1 MIKRRISI
9 TILSII
15 ENAIKHYNIL
25 FYAFAFITF
34 IAIVFVVS
42 LLLNN
47 LVLKHIKILKNAAD
61 DIMHKKYSKKT
72 KINTNDELAELSKM
86 FDSTE

>member
-1 MIKRRISI
+1 MAPLKINKSCLKCHNYQGYKIGDLRGGISI
-9 TILSII
+9 TIPLKSI

-47 LVLKHIKILKNAAD
+47 LVLKHI
-61 DIMHKKYSKKT
+61 
-72 KINTNDELAELSKM
+72 TNIEKCCR
-86 FDSTE
+86 